1 MLAATMP
8 VSRAGGKVLI
18 GSLDLL
24 GHVHR
29 VLEADEGVEG
39 GGRAGGDA
47 GEGPEPA
54 VLELERLPGVAVAA
68 EQHLDPDQDD
78 EQQARQLDQGDGDV
92 DLDRLAD
99 PAVVHGRHQQDDQ
112 DADEHGGRV
121 LGPEHTRPVAAAD
134 PGGRERG
141 RGDPRGHHGDGDHE
155 AEDGDVEGPVDV
167 QGGPGGPRVLGHQ
180 LQVGEGGDQGEQ
192 ERDQERGPDGAADVG
207 RDLPGE
213 GVDAGAEDV
222 AEDEEG
228 QHRPGDH
235 PVEAGL
241 LRVLDA
247 GDVAGSSGRRTVVR
261 LAVHAVGH
269 ADHLLGRLPTG

>member
-1 MLAATMP
+1 MP
-8 VSRAGGKVLI
+8 VRAPNPLSLNSNACPGSPSPLNSTLNPTRMMNSRPDSSIRVMAMLTLI
-18 GSLDLL
+18 DS
-24 GHVHR
+24 
-29 VLEADEGVEG
+29 
-39 GGRAGGDA
+39 
-47 GEGPEPA
+47 PT
-54 VLELERLPGVAVAA
+54 
-68 EQHLDPDQDD
+68 
-78 EQQARQLDQGDGDV
+78 
-92 DLDRLAD
+92 

-155 AEDGDVEGPVDV
+155 AEDGDVERPVDV
-167 QGGPGGPRVLGHQ
+167 EGGPGGPRVLGHQ